1 VIEREVLP
9 RLLKTAPEP
18 AQNFDAMTPNGI
30 EEAAIG
36 AFVAL
41 LIADDVDQLRTIAD
55 RMIVYTGGRGALL
68 NGLLAP
74 AARRLGRMWEEDACD
89 FVTVTLGVYR
99 LSQLMQ
105 ETEAVAGE
113 VPVRRDVDRRILLLP
128 APGEQHSFGVSVVA
142 DAFRADGW
150 WVRSAPAASRS
161 QLQRL
166 VQDEWFD
173 VIGLSVSS
181 ERFLKGLP
189 TCIRAVRETS
199 CNPRS
204 FVMLGGVAVI
214 CQPERARFLGADA
227 VAEDAVN
234 ALRLANIFM
243 ERTVTDGFRQFVTKP
258 IDAGLAL

>member
-1 VIEREVLP
+1 
-9 RLLKTAPEP
+9 
-18 AQNFDAMTPNGI
+18 
-30 EEAAIG
+30 
-36 AFVAL
+36 
-41 LIADDVDQLRTIAD
+41 
-55 RMIVYTGGRGALL
+55 
-68 NGLLAP
+68 
-74 AARRLGRMWEEDACD
+74 
-89 FVTVTLGVYR
+89 
-99 LSQLMQ
+99 MQ